1 MTDETLLL
9 FVFKMQ
15 LPTVKIKCIKHTRK
29 PVWAGSTKHQVHLG
43 INHAN
48 SVLINTLVDIMFAV
62 FKK

>member
-29 PVWAGSTKHQVHLG
+29 PVWARSTKHQVHLG
-43 INHAN
+43 INHAT

>member
-29 PVWAGSTKHQVHLG
+29 PVLARSTTHQVHLG
-43 INHAN
+43 KDHATF
-48 SVLINTLVDIMFAV
+48 VLINTLILCLQSL
-62 FKK
+62 KK